1 MTTLK
6 SDRKGKTAG
15 THRLISADEDPG
27 FLCAVLHGIQ
37 DAVLLHDTK
46 GNVLSYNAKLLSL
59 LGVEEKQMENIGSFF
74 DFSADDINFQ
84 AGIKFFSD
92 AVDGRDQIFTW
103 QIKKPS
109 DDVILDAEVFL
120 TRIKY
125 GRKWA
130 VLATIKDITD
140 KKRIEH
146 ELVNSEKRY
155 RQLVEYSPDGIVIH
169 RDGVIK
175 YINPAG
181 ARIFGGA
188 AEDILG
194 CEVLSFFP
202 EEDRAMIEERLRK
215 LYKDEASMPV
225 AEAKMLRR
233 DGRIAH
239 VEFAAIPFSM
249 DGRTAVQVVI
259 RDITQK
265 KIQEEYIRYLALHD
279 TLTGLPNR
287 DLLSD
292 RINQAVERRKRD
304 KKKLAVIYIDLDGFK
319 PVNDTLG
326 HAAGDIA
333 LKKIAHRLNE
343 AIRKSDTAARIGGDE
358 FVVLLEAVHDR
369 AEIEGIAGRI
379 LDSINEELV
388 IDKTVFHIGASMGI
402 SIYPEDSR
410 DHVKL
415 MAMADRA
422 MYVAKNGGKNR
433 YIFCGG

>member
-1 MTTLK
+1 MPLLK
-6 SDRKGKTAG
+6 PDKNLKTFMK
-15 THRLISADEDPG
+15 HRLIGSDENPE

-59 LGVEEKQMENIGSFF
+59 LGIEEEQMSEMGSFF
-74 DFSADDINFQ
+74 DFSADDINSQ
-84 AGIKFFSD
+84 AGMKFFAD
-92 AVDGRDQIFTW
+92 AVEGRDQVFTW
-103 QIKKPS
+103 QIKRPS
-109 DDVILDAEVFL
+109 DNYILDAEVFL

-125 GRKWA
+125 GRKWT

-140 KKRIEH
+140 KKRIEQ

-194 CEVLSFFP
+194 CEVLDFFP
-202 EEDRAMIEERLRK
+202 EENRQSISDRLKK
-215 LYKDEASMPV
+215 LYQEEASMPV

-233 DGRIAH
+233 DGRVAH

-249 DGRTAVQVVI
+249 DGRSAVQVVI

-292 RINQAVERRKRD
+292 RISLAVERRKRD
-304 KKKLAVIYIDLDGFK
+304 RKKLAVIYIDLDGFK

-326 HAAGDIA
+326 HAAGDVA
-333 LKKIAHRLNE
+333 LKMIAGRLNE

-358 FVVLLEAVHDR
+358 FVVLLEAVSEM
-369 AEIEGIAGRI
+369 AEIETIAKRV
-379 LDSINEELV
+379 LDAINEELV

-402 SIYPEDSR
+402 SIYPDNSR
-410 DHVKL
+410 DHFKL

-422 MYVAKNGGKNR
+422 MYTAKNGGKNR
-433 YIFCGG
+433 FIFSGG

>member
-6 SDRKGKTAG
+6 SGKKSTVADKS
-15 THRLISADEDPG
+15 RLISADEESK

-37 DAVLLHDTK
+37 DAVLLHDTD
-46 GNVLSYNAKLLSL
+46 GNVLFYNQKLLSML
-59 LGVEEKQMENIGSFF
+59 DVEEQKMETLGSFF

-84 AGIKFFSD
+84 AGMKFFAD
-92 AVDGRDQIFTW
+92 AVEGKDQVFTW
-103 QIKKPS
+103 QIKRPEDGS
-109 DDVILDAEVFL
+109 VLDAEVFL
-120 TRIKY
+120 TRIKH
-125 GRKWA
+125 GRKWT

-140 KKRIEH
+140 KKRIEQD
-146 ELVNSEKRY
+146 LVNSEKRY

-181 ARIFGGA
+181 AKIFGGA

-194 CEVLSFFP
+194 CEVLSFFQ
-202 EEDRAMIEERLRK
+202 EEDRPMIADRLKK
-215 LYKDEASMPV
+215 LYGQEASMPV

-239 VEFAAIPFSM
+239 VEFAAIPFSL

-259 RDITQK
+259 RDVTQK

-292 RINQAVERRKRD
+292 RITLAVERRKRD
-304 KKKLAVIYIDLDGFK
+304 KKMLAVIYIDLDGFK

-333 LKKIAHRLNE
+333 LKKISHRLNE
-343 AIRKSDTAARIGGDE
+343 SIRKSDTAARIGGDE
-358 FVVLLEAVHDR
+358 FVVLLEAIHDR
-369 AEIEGIAGRI
+369 EEIEVIAKRI

-402 SIYPEDSR
+402 SIYP
-410 DHVKL
+410 DHGKDPVKL
-415 MAMADRA
+415 MALADRS
-422 MYVAKNGGKNR
+422 MYIAKNSGKNR